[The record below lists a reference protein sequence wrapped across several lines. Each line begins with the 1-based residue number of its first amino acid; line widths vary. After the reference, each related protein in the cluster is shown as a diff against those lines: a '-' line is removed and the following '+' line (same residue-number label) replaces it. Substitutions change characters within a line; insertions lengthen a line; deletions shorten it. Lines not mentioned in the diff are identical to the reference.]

1 MRVYDIVRKEQ
12 DLMHLR
18 WNERANSSGTAGTY
32 LKARTGEGTRALYY
46 KLPRYNGIEFD
57 GHECI
62 NELVAARLMTILGIV
77 HLDYR
82 LIHARIK
89 LDGAEH
95 VVWLNSS
102 KNFRRRRERKMGL
115 GTFVALYGESGE
127 SPYDVCRRYGW
138 EREIQKMQLVDYLII
153 NRDRHESNVEV
164 IMGADGTPRLAP
176 IFDNGLSFVASLAG
190 DEEAIASF
198 DPLKRV
204 LTMNYIGSRSL
215 EENLEAI
222 APVEGIHSLLLED
235 REALFAGLQDAVDTL
250 LLNKMWDIIWA
261 RWNWYASL

>member
-1 MRVYDIVRKEQ
+1 MRAYDIVRKEQ
-12 DLMHLR
+12 DLTHLQ
-18 WNERANSSGTAGTY
+18 WDERANSSGTAGTY
-32 LKARTGEGTRALYY
+32 LKARTGEGARALYY

-62 NELVAARLMTILGIV
+62 NEIVAARLMTLLGIA

-95 VVWLNSS
+95 TVWLNSS
-102 KNFRRRRERKMGL
+102 KNFRRKRERKMGL
-115 GTFVALYGESGE
+115 GMFVALYRKSGE
-127 SPYDVCRRYGW
+127 APYDVCRRYGW
-138 EREIQKMQLVDYLII
+138 EWQINKMQLVDYLIA
-153 NRDRHESNVEV
+153 NRDRHESNIEV
-164 IMGADGTPRLAP
+164 IIGIDGTPRLAP
-176 IFDNGLSFVASLAG
+176 VFDNGLSFVAPLAG

-198 DPLKRV
+198 DPLKHV
-204 LTMNYIGSRSL
+204 ATMNYVGSRSL
-215 EENLEAI
+215 EENLKDI
-222 APVEGIHSLLLED
+222 VPVDGIHPLSLED
-235 REALFAGLQDAVDTL
+235 RDYLFVGLQDAADSA